1 MTMRIS
7 VGLLLGALLMAGGV
21 SAADAPA
28 AATAAAPA
36 KTDWE
41 AGKHYFV
48 IDPPQPTATGS
59 QVEVLEVF
67 SYACPHCAHFQP
79 YAEQIK
85 QALPAYAKFG
95 YMPAVFNAQWEP
107 YARAFYAAQSLGVL
121 DATHQ
126 ALFDA
131 LHRDHVPMR
140 TLDELASFYA
150 QHGVDKAKFLA
161 TASSFEVESKL
172 SRARDIVKG
181 DGIDGTPT
189 IVVNGKYRA
198 NGASAGGFP
207 QLIQLIGWLVDKEH
221 PSTAKPAKKK

>member
-1 MTMRIS
+1 MLKRL
-7 VGLLLGALLMAGGV
+7 GFLLAGVLLA
-21 SAADAPA
+21 SIAHAADAPA
-28 AATAAAPA
+28 KAPA

-41 AGKHYFV
+41 AGKNYFV

-59 QVEVLEVF
+59 KIEVLEVF

-85 QALPAYAKFG
+85 QSLPAYASFS
-95 YMPAVFNAQWEP
+95 YMPAIFSAQWEP

-121 DATHQ
+121 EQTHQ

-131 LHRDHVPMR
+131 LHRDHASLP
-140 TLDELASFYA
+140 TIDDLAGFYA

-172 SRARDIVKG
+172 SHAREIVKA
-181 DGIDGTPT
+181 DGVDGTPSV
-189 IVVNGKYRA
+189 IVNGKYRMS
-198 NGASAGGFP
+198 GQSAGGFP
-207 QLIQLIGWLVDKEH
+207 QLIDLIGWLVQKEH
-221 PSTAKPAKKK
+221 ATPAKPTQKKK